1 MSVYEHRA
9 DMTAKQPAG
18 GGGMDLR
25 LLYMC
30 GTAAKPHKGQR
41 TGGAFRGNV
50 PMRCPACN
58 ARPK

>member
-18 GGGMDLR
+18 GGGMDMR
-25 LLYMC
+25 LLYLC
-30 GTAAKPHKGQR
+30 GCKGQR
-41 TGGAFRGNV
+41 TGGAFRGNL